1 MEAPEQVK
9 KNSYAEV
16 KSPNVKNAISLGQR
30 ENGALRAP
38 RGSVSVYSL
47 ELPRG
52 TCLLDR
58 SRESK
63 AASRISGVGISPGEM
78 RVGRLAD
85 AYVYGALSILS
96 TSQLALSQVF
106 PELSDDLVRPD
117 LVEVGT
123 VFPKEQQY
131 NDEGVYAVRF
141 WRNNR
146 SRVVV
151 VDGEHTEKLDEC
163 RHSPTKRGPSEKLE
177 LLGQHAPKLSS
188 IRLRN
193 CVSSAGDYND

>member
-16 KSPNVKNAISLGQR
+16 KSLNVKNAISLGQR
-30 ENGALRAP
+30 ENDALRAP
-38 RGSVSVYSL
+38 RGSVS
-47 ELPRG
+47 G

-85 AYVYGALSILS
+85 AYVYGALSIFS

-131 NDEGVYAVRF
+131 NDEGVYATVNTR
-141 WRNNR
+141 RNWMSADTR
-146 SRVVV
+146 I
-151 VDGEHTEKLDEC
+151 
-163 RHSPTKRGPSEKLE
+163 
-177 LLGQHAPKLSS
+177 PKE
-188 IRLRN
+188 
-193 CVSSAGDYND
+193 G

>member
-30 ENGALRAP
+30 ENVP
-38 RGSVSVYSL
+38 VYFHAQ
-47 ELPRG
+47 G

-163 RHSPTKRGPSEKLE
+163 RHSPTKRGVKIKRVC
-177 LLGQHAPKLSS
+177 PKIVLFVA
-188 IRLRN
+188 N
-193 CVSSAGDYND
+193 A